1 MVSVE
6 FSHVRAIDG
15 RELLGDLSREVR
27 DQQDDDE
34 GDEEDDSDYDDG
46 EDFALDIINSR
57 EVAVFPDN
65 VSRLRSI
72 SKYHRPTEDSQ
83 VVAFVP

>member
-15 RELLGDLSREVR
+15 WELLGDLSREVR
-27 DQQDDDE
+27 DQQNDDE

-46 EDFALDIINSR
+46 EDFALDVINSR
-57 EVAVFPDN
+57 EVAVFPNN

-72 SKYHRPTEDSQ
+72 FKYHRLAEDSQ